1 MASYKAGEDVVVGV
15 SGQPGSGAAVKTF
28 KGIIRSVQAFGRELS
43 RLSAASEKISTPGIG
58 IALGGG
64 FARGIAHIG
73 VLKVLEEEKIP
84 IDYVAGTSV
93 GALIGAAYCSGLS
106 TEELEEV
113 AQRVRFKTFARWTL
127 SRHGFATNQRM
138 IGFLNSILKVK
149 SFEDL
154 RIPLAVAATDLSTGE
169 GVVFH
174 SGPLVDPVRASCAYP
189 GMFLPVNIRGRWL
202 VDGMLAHAVPT
213 RPLLDM
219 GARKIL
225 AVHLR
230 GRWTNGSSPRHLF
243 DVIGQCFAIAQDMS
257 SSHWREADVNG
268 FEYDAF
274 VHTTAL
280 IKAGETA
287 ARQALPEL
295 RKWIETRQPLAN
307 ASAARAL
314 VQAATMPAD

>member
-1 MASYKAGEDVVVGV
+1 M
-15 SGQPGSGAAVKTF
+15 KTF
-28 KGIIRSVQAFGRELS
+28 KGIIRSVQAFGRELT
-43 RLSAASEKISTPGIG
+43 RLSSTPEGTFTPPGIG

-84 IDYVAGTSV
+84 ISYVAGTSV

-106 TEELEEV
+106 IPELEEV
-113 AQRVRFKTFARWTL
+113 ARRVRFKTFARWTL

-149 SFEDL
+149 SFEEL
-154 RIPLAVAATDLSTGE
+154 RIPLAVTATDLSTGE

-189 GMFLPVNIRGRWL
+189 GMFLPVNLRGRWL

-219 GARKIL
+219 GAKHVV
-225 AVHLR
+225 AVHLK
-230 GRWTNGSSPRHLF
+230 GRWSNGNAPRHLF

-257 SSHWREADVNG
+257 SSHWKEAADLTIEPDVNG

-274 VHTTAL
+274 VHTGAL
-280 IKAGETA
+280 IKAGEVA
-287 ARQALPEL
+287 ARQALPTL
-295 RKWIETRQPLAN
+295 KKWAETRQPLAD
-307 ASAARAL
+307 ARAARAL

>member
-1 MASYKAGEDVVVGV
+1 
-15 SGQPGSGAAVKTF
+15 VKSV
-28 KGIIRSVQAFGRELS
+28 KRIIRSVQAFGRELS
-43 RLSAASEKISTPGIG
+43 RLSAAPEAAPATPGIG

-73 VLKVLEEEKIP
+73 VLKVLEEASIP
-84 IDYVAGTSV
+84 ISYIAGTSV
-93 GALIGAAYCSGLS
+93 GALIGAAYCSGV
-106 TEELEEV
+106 TTQELEEV
-113 AQRVRFKTFARWTL
+113 ARRVRFKTFARWTL

-138 IGFLNSILKVK
+138 IGFLNSVLKVK
-149 SFEDL
+149 SFEEL

-174 SGPLVDPVRASCAYP
+174 SGPLVEPVRASCAYP

-213 RPLLDM
+213 RPLVEM
-219 GARKIL
+219 GAQRVL
-225 AVHLR
+225 AVHLK
-230 GRWTNGSSPRHLF
+230 GRWSNGTAPRHLF

-257 SSHWREADVNG
+257 SSHWKEAADLIVEPDVNG

-274 VHTTAL
+274 VHTPAL

-287 ARQALPEL
+287 TRAALPAL
-295 RKWIETRQPLAN
+295 RKWVEN
-307 ASAARAL
+307 GDASTPAKAARTL
-314 VQAATMPAD
+314 IQAATMPAD